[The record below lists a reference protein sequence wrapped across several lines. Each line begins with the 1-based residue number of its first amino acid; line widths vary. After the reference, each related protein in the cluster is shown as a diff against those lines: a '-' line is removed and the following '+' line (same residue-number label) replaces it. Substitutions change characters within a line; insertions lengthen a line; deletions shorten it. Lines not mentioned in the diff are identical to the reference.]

1 MILGFCGFGAMHLSS
16 SVSHVYAMWQ
26 RILELFSDYP
36 SQQKVVRFLL
46 ENGFGIS
53 RDGKVVVNDIE
64 ITASALSR
72 AVKVDRRVVDTTIKR
87 IAEFS
92 ELEPVFTRLR
102 VTPDF
107 TDVAKY
113 LGLSVITILPKNA
126 GDKNIVSSAVAVLA
140 EYASSQKPHQVWL
153 SVAVHAGPRRTQG
166 STSGSMVLGV
176 LLQHQ
181 KPATKTH
188 LPIPFIHTHLDQA
201 CDSVHHLVHF
211 WG

>member
-1 MILGFCGFGAMHLSS
+1 
-16 SVSHVYAMWQ
+16 MWQ
-26 RILELFSDYP
+26 RILELFADSP

-53 RDGKVVVNDIE
+53 REGKVVVNDIE

-72 AVKVDRRVVDTTIKR
+72 AVKVDRRVVDTTIRR
-87 IAEFS
+87 ISEFS

-126 GDKNIVSSAVAVLA
+126 GDKNIVSSAVSVLA
-140 EYASSQKPHQVWL
+140 EYDLPLRQIFVTDPYAAEKPRLVIIIDGQLPGDALQKLKSLP
-153 SVAVHAGPRRTQG
+153 AV
-166 STSGSMVLGV
+166 
-176 LLQHQ
+176 
-181 KPATKTH
+181 
-188 LPIPFIHTHLDQA
+188 
-201 CDSVHHLVHF
+201 DSIIL
-211 WG
+211 